1 MIRFTR
7 FHALCV
13 ALVLLVNVAAAQ
25 VVAIPDPNLEQ
36 LVRDTLELPNDVQIE
51 HGHML
56 QLRDLDAGGDRGI
69 ENLTGLEYA
78 TNIVTLSLY
87 HNPIEDISPLAS
99 MTKMTGFNLWGC
111 RIVDLSPLRNLK
123 NLSWIV
129 LGNNQIS
136 DISPLAG
143 LINLTA
149 LQVDSNQ
156 IVDISPLSNLT
167 QLEELRLNRNAI
179 TDITPL
185 TKLKS
190 LQKLHLADNSFHDFS
205 PLFELEGVELDIE
218 ISEEFNAIVEV
229 PNPNLRLLIREALS
243 LPETVPLTQGQ
254 MQRLTQLDAG
264 GDRGISNLAG
274 LEYATNIQSLE
285 LYHNPIV
292 DISPLAYLTKLTG
305 FNLWGCRIVDLSP
318 LGNLKNLSWIV
329 LGNNQISDISP
340 LSERTNLTSLNLSV
354 NQITDIGPLANL
366 VNLQHLW
373 IDQNSV
379 EDITILANLTQL
391 TRLRLDTN
399 QIHDIS
405 PLANLSR
412 LEELWL
418 NRNAITDIA
427 PLIGIENL
435 KKLYLADNPF
445 HDFSPLFELEGVEL
459 DIEISEG
466 FNAIVEVPDPNLR
479 LLIREALSLP
489 ETVPLTQGQMQRL
502 TKLDAGGDRGIAN
515 LTGLEYAT
523 NIQSLGLYG
532 NPIVDISPLAHLTK
546 LEGLNLW
553 GCRIVDLSPLRNLKN
568 VRWIAIGSNRI
579 SDISPLAA
587 LVNLTLLH
595 VNHNQIVDFS
605 SLANLVNLKELWIH
619 NNSVTDISPL
629 QGLNLTDF
637 RFDEVC
643 DIEPRPPLLGERLA
657 YRSFPSIFQAW
668 EDVIGLD
675 HLTREQRHALHDL
688 YFSPHFALEWITYPT
703 QLAHGIATSFAGD
716 LAVARETRQRQL
728 DLNPNM
734 VFLRHIWLQYHSV
747 RPDSQ
752 SFPPDSDFWLRDAQG
767 QRVINSYNEYVI
779 KFYEPE
785 VQEALIKRIIDIARC
800 GLYDGVF
807 IDGIGEDGNQFV
819 ARHLF
824 PVTAEEI
831 TRSVL
836 NIFRAIRSQV
846 RDDFLILVN
855 TNRKKPMP
863 FAEYVNGTFMETLTD
878 NHYSDN
884 PGGYTHAGLYEI
896 EDTLTWSEQNLRS
909 PQINC
914 LEGWG
919 IPTEPPDS
927 PDNRRWMRVFTTM
940 SLTHSDGYILYNTGT
955 GIYRLPNPSDEE
967 YPWEPGHAHIW
978 YPFWDADLGRP
989 IGPKAQRYENI
1000 EGLFIREFTN
1010 GWAVYNRSGKPHVV
1024 TLPERVQS
1032 VRSGLQHTQHAVP
1045 DLDGDI
1051 YLRLKPTN
1059 PADVNGDGVV
1069 NILDLTLVAQG
1080 FGTDKSRADANGDG
1094 LVNILDLVFVANQF

>member
-7 FHALCV
+7 FHALCI
-13 ALVLLVNVAAAQ
+13 ATIMLANVAAAQ
-25 VVAIPDPNLEQ
+25 VVTIPDLNLEQ
-36 LVRDTLELPNDVQIE
+36 LVREALQLPNDVQIAR
-51 HGHML
+51 GHML

-69 ENLTGLEYA
+69 VDLTGLEYA

-87 HNPIEDISPLAS
+87 HNPVEDISSLDS

-111 RIVDLSPLRNLK
+111 RIVDLSPLRDLQNL
-123 NLSWIV
+123 NWIV

-143 LINLTA
+143 LINLTT
-149 LQVDSNQ
+149 LHVDSNQ
-156 IVDISPLSNLT
+156 IVDISPLTSLT
-167 QLEELRLNRNAI
+167 RLEELRLNRNAI

-185 TKLKS
+185 TKLKN
-190 LQKLHLADNSFHDFS
+190 LQKLHLADNPFHDFS
-205 PLFELEGVELDIE
+205 TLFELEGVELDIE
-218 ISEEFNAIVEV
+218 ISEGFNAIVEV
-229 PNPNLRLLIREALS
+229 PDPNLRLLIRETLS
-243 LPETVPLTQGQ
+243 LPDAVPLTQGQ
-254 MQRLTQLDAG
+254 MQRLTNLNAG
-264 GDRGISNLAG
+264 GDRGITDLIG

-285 LYHNPIV
+285 LYNNPIV

-318 LGNLKNLSWIV
+318 LRNLKNLRWIV
-329 LGNNQISDISP
+329 LGNNQVSDISP
-340 LSERTNLTSLNLSV
+340 LSELTNLTSLNLSV
-354 NQITDIGPLANL
+354 NQISDISPLANL

-379 EDITILANLTQL
+379 ENITILANLTQL
-391 TRLRLDTN
+391 SRLRSDTN

-418 NRNAITDIA
+418 NRNAIMDIT

-459 DIEISEG
+459 DIEISER
-466 FNAIVEVPDPNLR
+466 FNVVVEVPDPNLR

-502 TKLDAGGDRGIAN
+502 TQLDSGGDRGIAN

-523 NIQSLGLYG
+523 NLQFLWLYH
-532 NPIVDISPLAHLTK
+532 NPILDISPLAHLTR
-546 LEGLNLW
+546 LEGLHLW

-568 VRWIAIGSNRI
+568 LRRVDLGWNQIF
-579 SDISPLAA
+579 DISPLSE
-587 LVNLTLLH
+587 LTNLTSLELGW
-595 VNHNQIVDFS
+595 NQIVDFNP
-605 SLANLVNLKELWIH
+605 LANLVNLQELRI
-619 NNSVTDISPL
+619 NNNLITDISTL

-637 RFDEVC
+637 RYDEVC
-643 DIEPRPPLLGERLA
+643 EIEPLPPYVRERLA
-657 YRSFPSIFQAW
+657 NRSFPSVFQAW
-668 EDVIGLD
+668 NHVIGLN
-675 HLTREQRHALHDL
+675 HLTREQRTALHDL
-688 YFSPHFALEWITYPT
+688 HFSPHFSLEWITDPT
-703 QLAHGIATSFAGD
+703 QSAYDNATSFGGD
-716 LAVARETRQRQL
+716 LKRARETRQKQL
-728 DLNPNM
+728 NLNPNM
-734 VFLRHIWLQYHSV
+734 LFLRHIWLQYHSV

-819 ARHLF
+819 DRHLF

-855 TNRKKPMP
+855 TNRKKPMQ

-940 SLTHSDGYILYNTGT
+940 SLTHSDGYVLYNTGT
-955 GIYRLPNPSDEE
+955 GVYRLPNPGDEE

-989 IGPKAQRYENI
+989 IGPKAQPYNDI
-1000 EGLFIREFTN
+1000 PGLFIREFSN
-1010 GWAVYNRSGKPHVV
+1010 GWAVYNRSGMPHVV
-1024 TLPERVQS
+1024 TLLERVQS

-1045 DLDGDI
+1045 DLDGDMF
-1051 YLRLKPTN
+1051 LRIAPVN
-1059 PADVNGDGVV
+1059 PADTNGDGVTNILDLVLVAQALGTNKHDVNGDGV
-1069 NILDLTLVAQG
+1069 T
-1080 FGTDKSRADANGDG
+1080 
-1094 LVNILDLVFVANQF
+1094 NILDLVMVAQAINQ